1 MRILSRSMIKSE
13 KQSLVVVH
21 QAINLNLD
29 LELSRDMGSKDPNR
43 RVNLIL
49 INIEDIKNSKD
60 GRIWTLEI
68 NLCMIYIDSSKHNT
82 WEISKNHI
90 KNSFKDSFEKECRK
104 QWDSKLNKI
113 LESMTIRWK
122 PSKLKVGK
130 HTRNRKRGESSKNL
144 KCIKDIEMSLFTT

>member
-60 GRIWTLEI
+60 GRI
-68 NLCMIYIDSSKHNT
+68 
-82 WEISKNHI
+82 
-90 KNSFKDSFEKECRK
+90 
-104 QWDSKLNKI
+104 
-113 LESMTIRWK
+113 
-122 PSKLKVGK
+122 
-130 HTRNRKRGESSKNL
+130 
-144 KCIKDIEMSLFTT
+144 